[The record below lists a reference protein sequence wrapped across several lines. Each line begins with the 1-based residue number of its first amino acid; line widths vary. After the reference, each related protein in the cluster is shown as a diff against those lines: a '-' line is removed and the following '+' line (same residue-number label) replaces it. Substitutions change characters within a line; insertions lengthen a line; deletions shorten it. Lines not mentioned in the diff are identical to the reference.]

1 MKLVIFAAKRIGF
14 VLLAATAMGAGGGD
28 GAISSRLV
36 GMALSDGR
44 AFQLAQQLSDGVGP
58 RPSGSPGAARAVAWA
73 TEQMKALGLK
83 NVHTELVRVP
93 RWIRGEAEAQ
103 VVTAAGNKQE
113 LHLAALGPS
122 VPTGPDGIVAD
133 VVEVASFDELKAL
146 GDGARGKIVLFN
158 PRTMQRGR
166 SFEEYGRA
174 VSFRAVGA
182 VAAAKAGAV
191 AALIRSAGTG
201 AYRLPHT
208 GAMFYD
214 DATPKIPAAALTV
227 EDADLIHRLARAGG
241 RLRVRLKLT
250 PRLDGEVDSANVIG
264 EVPGREKKDEI
275 VLLGA
280 HLDSWDLGTGAV
292 DDAAGCAI
300 IMDAARIAGSVGR
313 APRRTIRVVLFM
325 NEEMGLSGGKAYAQK
340 HAAELSKHVAALEV
354 DSGEGRPTGWGAI
367 GGPAAVEMIRKLAAP
382 LETFG
387 ASKVIEAQE
396 AGADIGP
403 MAGKVP
409 MLSVEQDLTSYFD
422 WHHTAA
428 DTADKLDPMDM
439 ALNAAAVAV
448 MAYGLADAVETL
460 PMSPPSKRVG
470 RVGPPPPAATV
481 PPAAAIPAASAPA
494 AATPAGPAPAVV
506 K

>member
-1 MKLVIFAAKRIGF
+1 
-14 VLLAATAMGAGGGD
+14 
-28 GAISSRLV
+28 
-36 GMALSDGR
+36 
-44 AFQLAQQLSDGVGP
+44 
-58 RPSGSPGAARAVAWA
+58 
-73 TEQMKALGLK
+73 
-83 NVHTELVRVP
+83 VR
-93 RWIRGEAEAQ
+93 
-103 VVTAAGNKQE
+103 QE
-113 LHLAALGPS
+113 LHLTALGPS

-158 PRTMQRGR
+158 PRQMQRSREFG
-166 SFEEYGRA
+166 EYGRA
-174 VSFRAVGA
+174 VAFRAAGA

-191 AALIRSAGTG
+191 AALVRSAGSG
-201 AYRLPHT
+201 AFRQPHT

-214 DATPKIPAAALTV
+214 DATPKIPAAALAV
-227 EDADLIHRLARAGG
+227 EDADLIHRLARDGQ
-241 RLRVRLKLT
+241 RPRVRLKLT
-250 PRLDGEVDSANVIG
+250 PRFEGEVDSANVIG

-300 IMDAARIAGSVGR
+300 VMDAARLAATVGR

-325 NEEMGLSGGKAYAQK
+325 NEEMGLSGGKAYAEK
-340 HAAELSKHVAALEV
+340 HAAELGKHVAALEV
-354 DSGEGRPTGWGAI
+354 DSGEGRPTGWGAL

-382 LETFG
+382 LETMG
-387 ASKVIEAQE
+387 ASNVVPAEE
-396 AGADIGP
+396 AGADLGP
-403 MAGKVP
+403 LTGKVP
-409 MLSVEQDLTSYFD
+409 MLNVEQDLTYYFD

-448 MAYGLADAVETL
+448 MAYGLADATGTL
-460 PMSPPSKRVG
+460 PMSPASKRQG
-470 RVGPPPPAATV
+470 RRPDPNAT
-481 PPAAAIPAASAPA
+481 
-494 AATPAGPAPAVV
+494 PAPAVV